1 MVPQDLHFVHN
12 AKALTFIGQKKI
24 EAMLVET
31 AEEGVGWFWWT
42 ASRKGGVKMQAE
54 HKQGKEMR

>member
-24 EAMLVET
+24 EAMLVEA
-31 AEEGVGWFWWT
+31 AEEGVGVVLVD
-42 ASRKGGVKMQAE
+42 RQ
-54 HKQGKEMR
+54 